1 MKSYLRHIGF
11 SLLALLF
18 LTSSYSQGS
27 MMLLKERK
35 KQKLSFENINNLIV
49 IPIKLNG
56 KELSFILDSG
66 ARKTI
71 LFGSS
76 ISDSFVLNDRI
87 RIKIRGLGEGE
98 PIDAIVSK
106 NNRINISGI
115 YGYKQTV
122 YVILNDNFDL
132 SLKMGRPIHGIIG
145 NELLKNFVT
154 SINYQKSQ
162 LIFYNPDKFKP
173 PQSKKYQS
181 FPLSFHH
188 DKPYIVAE
196 SHLSDSLI
204 FKTKLLLDTGCSDAL
219 WLFENNATGLVTQ
232 NTFFKDYLG
241 EGLSGSIE
249 GKRSRIKS
257 FKLGAY
263 TFNNMTTAFLD
274 SASTIQARF
283 LKNRDGS
290 IGSRLLE
297 RFHVVLDY
305 PNKTLYLKKAKS
317 FKKDFRYN
325 RAGLGLAYHKDAK
338 VLQVT
343 NKQTSKIKV
352 SVHAD
357 GRLKN
362 LFEIAYQYELKS
374 LFYAYYIR
382 PDSPA
387 YSAGVKVGDII
398 KTVNGRAA
406 YTYKLREII
415 NLFYGE
421 KGEIIKMTIDRNG
434 VPFYFEFSLEKLI

>member
-1 MKSYLRHIGF
+1 MRSYLRHISF

-27 MMLLKERK
+27 MLLLKERK

-49 IPIKLNG
+49 IPIRLNG

-76 ISDSFVLNDRI
+76 ISDSLVLNNRI

-106 NNRINISGI
+106 NNRINIKGI

-162 LIFYNPDKFKP
+162 LVFYNPDKFKP

-196 SHLSDSLI
+196 SHLSDSLV

-257 FKLGAY
+257 FKLGGY

-297 RFHVVLDY
+297 RFYVILDY
-305 PNKTLYLKKAKS
+305 PNKILYLKKAKS

-343 NKQTSKIKV
+343 NKQTNKIKV

-382 PDSPA
+382 PGSPA

-434 VPFYFEFSLEKLI
+434 APFYFEFSLEKLI